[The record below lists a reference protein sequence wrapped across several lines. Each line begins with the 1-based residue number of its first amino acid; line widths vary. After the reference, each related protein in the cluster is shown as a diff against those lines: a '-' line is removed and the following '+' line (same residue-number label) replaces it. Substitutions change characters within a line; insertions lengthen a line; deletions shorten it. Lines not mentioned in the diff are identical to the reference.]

1 MKHKAKRLFTAMLAS
16 VMALLLVV
24 SVFAPSAYAADDREE
39 HRNYRKYK
47 TTIEL
52 TGREVE
58 EQYELSSKDLY
69 LFSLEGA
76 APGDT
81 WYGAVKVENRTETD
95 MAICVQ
101 SIESTLEQDTVLFDL
116 LDLRISVAGKSA
128 YRGKYGEG
136 GRPVTDYYL
145 LSPGEVMYFDIKV
158 SLSETVGNEV
168 QGRQMDS
175 TWTFKAVFFEP
186 QQLILDYNVYYVT
199 QYFEDLLPSKLGHGY
214 PNEVITEYAPTIDG
228 YLPDEQ
234 AKQLL
239 LEEDGR
245 NVIYFIYYP
254 EEGEG
259 TPLDPAEPSDP
270 SPPSDTPNPPDDTIP
285 FDPKED
291 IINTGLDMTDSTT
304 VYLTY
309 AIAFA
314 LAVFAIFLTL
324 ASIRRTRQHLQAS
337 MSDDNETYEDSY
349 EEDD

>member
-1 MKHKAKRLFTAMLAS
+1 MKHKAKRLFSAMLAS
-16 VMALLLVV
+16 IMALLLVV
-24 SVFAPSAYAADDREE
+24 SVFTPSAYAVDDREE

-58 EQYELSSKDLY
+58 EQYELSSKNLY

-76 APGDT
+76 APGDE
-81 WYGAVKVENRTETD
+81 WYGSVKVENRTETD

-128 YRGKYGEG
+128 SRGKYGEG
-136 GRPVTDYYL
+136 GKPVTDYYL

-158 SLSETVGNEV
+158 SLSDTVGNEV

-186 QQLILDYNVYYVT
+186 EQLILDYDVYYMT

-214 PNEVITEYAPTIDG
+214 PNEIITEYAPIIDG
-228 YLPDEQ
+228 FLPDEQ

-239 LEEDGR
+239 LQENGR

-254 EEGEG
+254 EEGES
-259 TPLDPAEPSDP
+259 TPAAPIDPSNPSEPSV
-270 SPPSDTPNPPDDTIP
+270 TPNPPDDTIP
-285 FDPKED
+285 FDPKDD
-291 IINTGLDMTDSTT
+291 IINTGLDMTESNT
-304 VYLTY
+304 VYFTY
-309 AIAFA
+309 ALALI
-314 LAVFAIFLTL
+314 LAVFAVVLTTV
-324 ASIRRTRQHLQAS
+324 SIRRSKQSHLS
-337 MSDDNETYEDSY
+337 GTFCNDETHEDSY